1 MTYLSFDEKNGKLK
15 ALQVLPTLPDTY
27 TGEGQASASLL
38 SKNGEILIGSNRI
51 HESIVLYRID
61 QNTGYMKEL
70 GYYPTLGLTPRFI
83 AFNRDYSLFY
93 AANEDS
99 DTIVEMRLC
108 EETGRMEYTGRII
121 HTESPVCITFR

>member
-61 QNTGYMKEL
+61 QKWIYEGVGYC
-70 GYYPTLGLTPRFI
+70 PTLGLTHILSPSTTITACFM
-83 AFNRDYSLFY
+83 
-93 AANEDS
+93 ANGDS

>member
-1 MTYLSFDEKNGKLK
+1 MTYLSFDDKNGKLK

-70 GYYPTLGLTPRFI
+70 GYYPTLGLTPRFYLLQP
-83 AFNRDYSLFY
+83 RLHLFML
-93 AANEDS
+93 ANEEQRYHRRDAS
-99 DTIVEMRLC
+99 LR
-108 EETGRMEYTGRII
+108 GNR
-121 HTESPVCITFR
+121 PQ